1 MGGNGKLELILY
13 QHRSEMSFRAAYVI
27 SDPGNTPKQPS
38 FQKADDLNLSLL
50 SHT

>member
-1 MGGNGKLELILY
+1 MGGNGKLELFLY
-13 QHRSEMSFRAAYVI
+13 QQRSTMSFRAAYVI
-27 SDPGNTPKQPS
+27 SDPRNSLKEPS